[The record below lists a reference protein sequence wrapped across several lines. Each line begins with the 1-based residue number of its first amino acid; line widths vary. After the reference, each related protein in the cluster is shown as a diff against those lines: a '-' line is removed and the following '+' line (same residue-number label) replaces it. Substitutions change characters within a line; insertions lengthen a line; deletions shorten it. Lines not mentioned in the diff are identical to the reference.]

1 MISSEEEKAI
11 LARAYVPEHSVELIT
26 KISGGEPF
34 LLEDYFLCR
43 TQHGI
48 IVVGYPLERNFER
61 AEFEETLR
69 RIIKTFKPAKVSLI
83 APEAPLSFETAFV
96 ERSSD
101 QYYTLSLPVKAA
113 RGTLARVVRKGRE
126 TGFVDHSERLTDA
139 HWDLAQ
145 EFLGRVAPPPR
156 IRELL
161 SRMWDYVRKA
171 RGALVLNTWDSAGDL
186 AAFFVVDFAPKDFS
200 TYVIGCHSKTN
211 YLPGASDLLMSEMI
225 KMSEASGKR
234 FIHLGIGVN
243 PGIRKFK
250 EKWGGIPTRSY
261 ELCELALKKPT
272 LLDALLK
279 GVSRA

>member
-1 MISSEEEKAI
+1 MIFPEEEKAI
-11 LARAYVPEHSVELIT
+11 LARAYVPEHSVELMT
-26 KISGGEPF
+26 RISGGEPF
-34 LLEDYFLCR
+34 LSEDYFLCR
-43 TQHGI
+43 TGYGI
-48 IVVGYPLERNFER
+48 IVVGYPLGSDFKR

-69 RIIKTFKPAKVSLI
+69 RIIKTFRPAKVSLI
-83 APEAPLSFETAFV
+83 APEAPASFETAFV
-96 ERSSD
+96 ERASD
-101 QYYTLSLPVKAA
+101 QYYTLDLPVKAV
-113 RGTLARVVRKGRE
+113 RGNLARLVRKARE
-126 TGFVDHSERLTDA
+126 AGFVDQSERLTDA
-139 HWDLAQ
+139 HRDLVR
-145 EFLGRVAPPPR
+145 EFLGRAAPPPR

-161 SRMWDYVRKA
+161 LKMWDYVGKA
-171 RGALVLNTWDSAGDL
+171 GEALVLNAWDGARRL

-211 YLPGASDLLMSEMI
+211 YLPGASDLLMSELI

-243 PGIRKFK
+243 PGIRTFK
-250 EKWGGIPTRSY
+250 EKWGGIPTRTY